1 MKLWVD
7 DEREAPEGWTRVRTA
22 NGAICML
29 NSLVPGGVEEI
40 SLDHDL
46 GDRDHDPERTGY
58 TVLQHIE
65 EKVVHDD
72 SYVPPIIHIHTANA
86 GARPRMEAAVA
97 SIRRLT
103 VRKLKKALE
112 RAEEK

>member
-65 EKVVHDD
+65 RKVVEDEN
-72 SYVPPIIHIHTANA
+72 YLAPRKIHIHSANS
-86 GARPRMEAAVA
+86 GARPKMEAAVE
-97 SIRRLT
+97 SIFRFMQM
-103 VRKLKKALE
+103 KLPVE
-112 RAEEK
+112 